1 MKQSCDTY
9 FYEIARKLGVDRLKE
24 TSVKFGLGEKVLNET
39 FNNEKK
45 GLIPD
50 TKWKKN
56 NLGKGWVIGETLIT
70 GIGQGYTQTTP
81 LQLCQMT
88 AQLANGGFKIY
99 PKIIVEKDSKTAK
112 EIKFMMDINSKD
124 LDEKSSGLQTR
135 KNINFRL

>member
-1 MKQSCDTY
+1 MYGQTYHCWKKKGHGVVNLKSAMKQSCDTY

-24 TSVKFGLGEKVLNET
+24 TSVKFGLGKKVLNET
-39 FNNEKK
+39 FSIEKK

-56 NLGKGWVIGETLIT
+56 NLGKSWVIGETLIT

-88 AQLANGGFKIY
+88 AQLANGR
-99 PKIIVEKDSKTAK
+99 V
-112 EIKFMMDINSKD
+112 
-124 LDEKSSGLQTR
+124 
-135 KNINFRL
+135 